1 MNKKLNKELNKE
13 SNKKLNKELNK
24 ESNKES
30 NKELI
35 EIINPKKDEDTT
47 DWYDKNKFKKI
58 LTTIDSNNFNHKNKI
73 GKLKFNDINNLIN
86 NIKNNT
92 ISETDAKQKLNE
104 LDEIKKVETK
114 NKRLISS
121 QKILLNLFV
130 DLLKTI
136 FNNNN
141 NNECVNDNESAN
153 DNESVNGYD
162 DDKEEEYYKIK
173 QINNG
178 FKTIDKIK
186 SFEVQIEILKTK
198 DFLDECWYD
207 EYYHD
212 NKKLNNKIFK
222 VKVAHLLNDV
232 DEKLFKKIFDHTFVK
247 LADKLLNT
255 TSKEENKIIIDDIK
269 NNRDKIFEQ
278 DDFNQFVIKQGYKRG
293 DLNDAVKM
301 LLKFNETIQLDLT

>member
-1 MNKKLNKELNKE
+1 M
-13 SNKKLNKELNK
+13 
-24 ESNKES
+24 
-30 NKELI
+30 
-35 EIINPKKDEDTT
+35 
-47 DWYDKNKFKKI
+47 
-58 LTTIDSNNFNHKNKI
+58 
-73 GKLKFNDINNLIN
+73 IN

-92 ISETDAKQKLNE
+92 ISETDAKQKLDE
-104 LDEIKKVETK
+104 LDEIRKVETK

-121 QKILLNLFV
+121 EKILLNLFD
-130 DLLKTI
+130 DLLKAI

-141 NNECVNDNESAN
+141 NNNSNESVN
-153 DNESVNGYD
+153 DNESVNYD
-162 DDKEEEYYKIK
+162 DDDNEEEYYKIK
-173 QINNG
+173 QINNWS
-178 FKTIDKIK
+178 KAIDKTK
-186 SFEVQIEILKTK
+186 SFEQQIEILKTK
-198 DFLDECWYD
+198 DFLDEYWYD

-212 NKKLNNKIFK
+212 NKELNNKIFK

-301 LLKFNETIQLDLT
+301 LLNFNEIIQLDLA